1 MKKGFT
7 LIEVLISVLIVSIT
21 AIALLQLQESG
32 IKIFQ
37 YNLDRE
43 GDYKNSS
50 AIFSSLD
57 IKYDHLTKSVYDVVK
72 MSYPITNL
80 EIKKKLEEQKIDFR
94 VIKNEKDGEFPITL
108 ENYQVGSVWI
118 IKVQK

>member
-43 GDYKNSS
+43 GDYKNGS
-50 AIFSSLD
+50 AMFSTLD
-57 IKYDHLTKSVYDVVK
+57 MKYDHLTKSVYDVVK

-80 EIKKKLEEQKIDFR
+80 EIKKKLESENIDFR
-94 VIKNEKDGEFPITL
+94 VIKDEKDGEFPITL